1 MNLCGGIWGFW
12 SDGCRLT
19 GPGWVWGRMGRSWPH
34 GDWIEDDL
42 ISQFLPDDHEDSKNH
57 LTKLP
62 KLQSDHEDSKNHLTK
77 LPKLQSDHED
87 SKKT

>member
-1 MNLCGGIWGFW
+1 MGLRCSVNLCGGIWGFW

-19 GPGWVWGRMGRSWPH
+19 GPVGLGKDGRFGKDHLGKMGRWD

-42 ISQFLPDDHEDSKNH
+42 ISHFLPDDHEDSKNH

-62 KLQSDHEDSKNHLTK
+62 KLQSDHEDSK
-77 LPKLQSDHED
+77 
-87 SKKT
+87 KT